1 MQQQT
6 ISAPTQRASS
16 FAGLLAALSDPVSKR
31 VPAWNDDDLEDD
43 VMTLSYERA
52 LQAHARY
59 RPVDADT
66 PPPEHAEDGESI
78 RIREVNP
85 EEIGQSQYAAVSK
98 LRKGS
103 TPVIPPNSGP
113 SPSRARNLKCASI
126 TLRLSQAECT
136 QLRTRAAEA
145 GLSISAYLR
154 SCTFEAEAL
163 RAEVKQTLAQMR
175 TGESS
180 GKTQETSP
188 AKRSW
193 FHWRTRARAR

>member
-6 ISAPTQRASS
+6 VFPPSPKDPS
-16 FAGLLAALSDPVSKR
+16 FAGLLAALAEPQSKR

-43 VMTLSYERA
+43 VATLSYERA

-59 RPVDADT
+59 RPVDAGV
-66 PPPEHAEDGESI
+66 PEPRPATDADSI
-78 RIREVNP
+78 PIREVNP
-85 EEIGQSQYAAVSK
+85 EEISGIRDAAFRAS
-98 LRKGS
+98 RQAS
-103 TPVIPPNSGP
+103 RTVIQPNSAP
-113 SPSRARNLKCASI
+113 ASSRARNLKCASI
-126 TLRLSQAECT
+126 TIRLSQVECE

-175 TGESS
+175 TSEIPAKPQDSA
-180 GKTQETSP
+180 P

-193 FHWRTRARAR
+193 FHWRAR

>member
-6 ISAPTQRASS
+6 VFSPSPKDPS
-16 FAGLLAALSDPVSKR
+16 FAGLLAALAEPKSKR

-43 VMTLSYERA
+43 FATLSYERA

-59 RPVDADT
+59 RPVDEGIPAPKTT
-66 PPPEHAEDGESI
+66 PDAGSI
-78 RIREVNP
+78 RIREVGT
-85 EEIGQSQYAAVSK
+85 EEIAQGQDAAFPEFRQASP
-98 LRKGS
+98 
-103 TPVIPPNSGP
+103 TVIQPNSAP
-113 SPSRARNLKCASI
+113 ASSRARNLKCASI
-126 TLRLSQAECT
+126 TIRLSQVECA

-163 RAEVKQTLAQMR
+163 RAEVKQTLAQLR
-175 TGESS
+175 TSEIPAKPQDS
-180 GKTQETSP
+180 TP

-193 FHWRTRARAR
+193 FHWRARSKTN